1 MKILC
6 LADEEYKTYWDFFSK
21 DDFKDIDLI
30 ISCGDL
36 KASYLSFLTT
46 MTSIPVLYIRGNH
59 DDSYKTDPPQGCICI
74 EDNIYTFEGVRILG
88 LGGSQRYKAGAN
100 QFTEREMRKRVGKLR
115 FKLWFHR
122 GFDILVTHSPAR
134 GFHDGADLCH
144 QGFQVFL
151 TLIDKFHP
159 KYFIHG
165 HVHMSYGRQFQREDM
180 IGDTRVINAY
190 ERYIIE
196 I

>member
-6 LADEEYKTYWDFFSK
+6 LADEEYKAYWDFFSK
-21 DDFKDIDLI
+21 DDFRDIDLI

-46 MTSIPVLYIRGNH
+46 LTAIPVLYIRGNH
-59 DDSYKTDPPQGCICI
+59 DDSYKMEPPEGCICI
-74 EDNIYTFEGVRILG
+74 EDEIFTYEGVRILG
-88 LGGSQRYKAGAN
+88 LGGSQRYKVGAN
-100 QFTEREMRKRVGKLR
+100 QYTEREMRKRVGKLR

-144 QGFQVFL
+144 QGFQIFL

-180 IGDTRVINAY
+180 IGDTKVINAY

>member
-6 LADEEYKTYWDFFSK
+6 IADEEYKTYWDFFSK

-74 EDNIYTFEGVRILG
+74 EDDIFSFQGVRILG
-88 LGGSQRYKAGAN
+88 LGGSQRYKQGIN
-100 QFTEREMRKRVGKLR
+100 QYTEREMRKRIAKLK

-134 GFHDGADLCH
+134 GFHDGTDLCH
-144 QGFQVFL
+144 QGFQIFL
-151 TLIDKFHP
+151 TLIDRYRP
-159 KYFIHG
+159 KYFVHG
-165 HVHMSYGRQFQREDM
+165 HVHLSYGRQFQREDM
-180 IGDTRVINAY
+180 IGDTKVINAY
-190 ERYIIE
+190 EKYIIE

>member
-59 DDSYKTDPPQGCICI
+59 DDSYKMEPPQGCICI
-74 EDNIYTFEGVRILG
+74 EDEIFTYEGVRILG

-100 QFTEREMRKRVGKLR
+100 QYTEREMRKRVGKLR

-144 QGFQVFL
+144 QGFQIFL

-180 IGDTRVINAY
+180 IGDTKVINAY

>member
-6 LADEEYKTYWDFFSK
+6 IADEEYKTYWDFFSK

-74 EDNIYTFEGVRILG
+74 EDDIFSFQGVRILG
-88 LGGSQRYKAGAN
+88 LGGSQRYKQGIN
-100 QFTEREMRKRVGKLR
+100 QYTEREMRKRITKLK

-122 GFDILVTHSPAR
+122 GFDILVSHSPAR
-134 GFHDGADLCH
+134 GFHDGTDLCH

-151 TLIDKFHP
+151 TLIDKYRP
-159 KYFIHG
+159 KYFVHG
-165 HVHMSYGRQFQREDM
+165 HVHLSYGRQFQREDM
-180 IGDTRVINAY
+180 IGDTKVINAY
-190 ERYIIE
+190 EKYIIE

>member
-59 DDSYKTDPPQGCICI
+59 DDSYKMEPPQGCICI
-74 EDNIYTFEGVRILG
+74 EDEIFTYEGVRILG

-100 QFTEREMRKRVGKLR
+100 QYTEREMRKRVGKLR
-115 FKLWFHR
+115 LKLWFHR

-144 QGFQVFL
+144 QGFQIFL

-180 IGDTRVINAY
+180 IGDTKVINAY

>member
-6 LADEEYKTYWDFFSK
+6 IADEEYKTYWDFFSK

-74 EDNIYTFEGVRILG
+74 EDDIFSFQGVRILG
-88 LGGSQRYKAGAN
+88 LGGSQRYKQGIN
-100 QFTEREMRKRVGKLR
+100 QYTEREMRKRIKKLK

-134 GFHDGADLCH
+134 GFHDGTDLCH

-151 TLIDKFHP
+151 TLIDKYRP
-159 KYFIHG
+159 KYFVHG
-165 HVHMSYGRQFQREDM
+165 HVHLSYGRQFQREDM
-180 IGDTRVINAY
+180 IGDTKVINAY
-190 ERYIIE
+190 EKYIIE

>member
-59 DDSYKTDPPQGCICI
+59 DDSYQMEPPQGCICI
-74 EDNIYTFEGVRILG
+74 EDDIYTFEGVRILG

-100 QFTEREMRKRVGKLR
+100 QFTEREMKKRVGKLK

-151 TLIDKFHP
+151 TLIDKYHP
-159 KYFIHG
+159 KYFLHG

-180 IGDTRVINAY
+180 IGDTKVINAY

>member
-59 DDSYKTDPPQGCICI
+59 DDSYKMEPPQGCICI
-74 EDNIYTFEGVRILG
+74 EDEIFTYEGVRILG

-100 QFTEREMRKRVGKLR
+100 QYTEREMRKRVGKLR
-115 FKLWFHR
+115 LKLWFHR

-144 QGFQVFL
+144 QGFQIFL
-151 TLIDKFHP
+151 TLIDKFRP

-180 IGDTRVINAY
+180 IGDTKVINAY

>member
-6 LADEEYKTYWDFFSK
+6 IADEEYKTYWDFFSK

-36 KASYLSFLTT
+36 KASYLSFLPT
-46 MTSIPVLYIRGNH
+46 MTSIPVHYIRGNH

-74 EDNIYTFEGVRILG
+74 EDDIFSFQGVRILG
-88 LGGSQRYKAGAN
+88 LGGSQRYKQGIN
-100 QFTEREMRKRVGKLR
+100 QYTEREMRKRITKLK

-134 GFHDGADLCH
+134 GFHDGTDLCH

-151 TLIDKFHP
+151 TLIDKYRP
-159 KYFIHG
+159 KYFVHG
-165 HVHMSYGRQFQREDM
+165 HVHLSYGRQFQREDM
-180 IGDTRVINAY
+180 IGDTKVINAY
-190 ERYIIE
+190 EKYIIE

>member
-6 LADEEYKTYWDFFSK
+6 IADEEYKTYWDFFSK

-74 EDNIYTFEGVRILG
+74 EDDIFSFQGVRLLG
-88 LGGSQRYKAGAN
+88 LGGSQRYKQGIN
-100 QFTEREMRKRVGKLR
+100 QYTEREMRKRIKKLK

-134 GFHDGADLCH
+134 GFHDGTDLCH

-151 TLIDKFHP
+151 TLIDKYRP
-159 KYFIHG
+159 KYFVHG
-165 HVHMSYGRQFQREDM
+165 HVHLSYGRQFQREDM
-180 IGDTRVINAY
+180 IGDTKVINAY
-190 ERYIIE
+190 EKYIIE

>member
-6 LADEEYKTYWDFFSK
+6 IADEEYKTYWDFFSK

-74 EDNIYTFEGVRILG
+74 EDDIFSFQGIRILG
-88 LGGSQRYKAGAN
+88 LGGSQRYKQGIN
-100 QFTEREMRKRVGKLR
+100 QYTEREMRKRITKLK

-151 TLIDKFHP
+151 SLIDKYHP
-159 KYFIHG
+159 KYFVHG
-165 HVHMSYGRQFQREDM
+165 HVHLSYGRQFQREDM
-180 IGDTRVINAY
+180 IGDTKVINAY
-190 ERYIIE
+190 EKYIIE

>member
-6 LADEEYKTYWDFFSK
+6 IADEEYKTYWDFFSK

-59 DDSYKTDPPQGCICI
+59 DDGYKIDPPQGCICI
-74 EDNIYTFEGVRILG
+74 EDDIFSFQGVRILG
-88 LGGSQRYKAGAN
+88 LGGSQRYKQGIN
-100 QFTEREMRKRVGKLR
+100 QYTEREMRKRITKLK

-134 GFHDGADLCH
+134 GFHDGTDLCH

-151 TLIDKFHP
+151 TLIDKYHP
-159 KYFIHG
+159 KYFVHG
-165 HVHMSYGRQFQREDM
+165 HVHLSYGRQFQREDM
-180 IGDTRVINAY
+180 IGDTKVINAY
-190 ERYIIE
+190 EKYIIE

>member
-6 LADEEYKTYWDFFSK
+6 IADEEYKTYWDFFSK

-74 EDNIYTFEGVRILG
+74 EDDIYSFQGVRILG
-88 LGGSQRYKAGAN
+88 LGGSQRYKQGIN
-100 QFTEREMRKRVGKLR
+100 QYTEREMRKRITKLK

-134 GFHDGADLCH
+134 GFHDGTDLCH

-151 TLIDKFHP
+151 TLIDKYRP
-159 KYFIHG
+159 KYFVHG
-165 HVHMSYGRQFQREDM
+165 HVHLSYGRQFQREDM
-180 IGDTRVINAY
+180 IGDTKVINAY
-190 ERYIIE
+190 EKYIIE

>member
-21 DDFKDIDLI
+21 DDFKDLDLI

-59 DDSYKTDPPQGCICI
+59 DDSYKMEPPQGCICI
-74 EDNIYTFEGVRILG
+74 EDEIFTYEGVRILG

-100 QFTEREMRKRVGKLR
+100 QYTEREMRKRVGKLR
-115 FKLWFHR
+115 LKLWFHR

-144 QGFQVFL
+144 QGFQIFL

-180 IGDTRVINAY
+180 IGDTKVINAY

>member
-1 MKILC
+1 MKILF
-6 LADEEYKTYWDFFSK
+6 LADEECKIYWDYFRKEQFEG
-21 DDFKDIDLI
+21 IDLI

-74 EDNIYTFEGVRILG
+74 EDDIFSFQGVRILG
-88 LGGSQRYKAGAN
+88 LGGSQRYKQGIN
-100 QFTEREMRKRVGKLR
+100 QYTEREMRKRITKLK

-134 GFHDGADLCH
+134 GFHDGTDLCH

-151 TLIDKFHP
+151 TLIDKYRP
-159 KYFIHG
+159 KYFVHG
-165 HVHMSYGRQFQREDM
+165 HVHLSYGRQFQREDM
-180 IGDTRVINAY
+180 IGDTKVINAY
-190 ERYIIE
+190 EKYIIE